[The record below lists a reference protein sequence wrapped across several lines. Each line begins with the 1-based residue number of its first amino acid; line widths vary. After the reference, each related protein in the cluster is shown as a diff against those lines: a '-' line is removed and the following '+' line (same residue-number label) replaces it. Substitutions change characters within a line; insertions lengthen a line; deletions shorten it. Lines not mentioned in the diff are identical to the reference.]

1 VAIAT
6 VYLVGIDE
14 LDRVPEY
21 LDLGAVVVIAPDQG
35 TLRDWQLNQ
44 HRIDPTVSSEPDV
57 GVVLDFPGRQ
67 VLVDGRPLSVSDLE
81 FKVLAALLSRTGA
94 AWSFRDL
101 RRAGWG
107 EGIDLP
113 VDDASVRSLVQR
125 LRVKL
130 RAAGAPLTIAAVR
143 GFGFRAEPRSRPPG
157 PVGTERRTA

>member
-1 VAIAT
+1 MAIAT

-14 LDRVPEY
+14 LDRVPGY

-35 TLRDWQLNQ
+35 TLRGWQLEQGGIN
-44 HRIDPTVSSEPDV
+44 PTKSAEPVD
-57 GVVLDFPGRQ
+57 GLVLDFPGRQ
-67 VLVDGRPLSVSDLE
+67 VLVDGQPLSLSDLE
-81 FKVLAALLSRTGA
+81 FKVMAALLSRAGA

-130 RAAGAPLTIAAVR
+130 RALGAPLTIAAVR
-143 GFGFRAEPRSRPPG
+143 GYGFRAEPRSSPPG
-157 PVGTERRTA
+157 SVETQRRTA